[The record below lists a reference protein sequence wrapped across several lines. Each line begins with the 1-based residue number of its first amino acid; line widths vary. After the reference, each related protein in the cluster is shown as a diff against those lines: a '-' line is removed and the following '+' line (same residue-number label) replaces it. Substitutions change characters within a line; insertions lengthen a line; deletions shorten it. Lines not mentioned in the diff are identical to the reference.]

1 MNTVKS
7 VIHRKI
13 KKDVARGLAF
23 IDIGEIHIDERL
35 KGLEHLEILIHE
47 ILHIQNPK
55 WSESKII
62 SMTDWVKKVGSII
75 KSLLK
80 KVIRCFL
87 PKSRTS

>member
-62 SMTDWVKKVGSII
+62 GHSKELSKII
-75 KSLLK
+75 WEQKYRR
-80 KVIRCFL
+80 IDE
-87 PKSRTS
+87 